1 MRRPHRS
8 IETFDISLMAV
19 VTKAMGAFLVLML
32 LLMPY
37 YNQKVDL
44 QHEIGDLEKENQALK
59 QQIAQLK
66 QQIPKDPNA
75 LKQVAALQQDQ
86 DKLKRIEDENKEL
99 RDQIAE
105 LQRQHEQDQQQIK
118 KPQQVAA
125 AEAPQAQ
132 SADELKKLKEENE
145 ELKKQLKGNLITVSL
160 DDVKCDVDVLWARID
175 QVGSTYTL
183 PDNSNTEY
191 ALDLASGLGNGSSNA
206 RRYQARP
213 GSRYVILVVGKSKSE
228 IRKLGGMARPLQRP
242 SSTCTATVRATAFTS
257 TTTNKL
263 NEQVAVNDYAQAVS
277 DVVFYDDGDV
287 SFYKPSQESLDWVKD
302 KIAHAEKVPG
312 GPVGVQQN
320 APAAQAS
327 PERGEAPPTR
337 RRPR

>member
-59 QQIAQLK
+59 QQIEQLK

-75 LKQVAALQQDQ
+75 LKQLAALQQDR
-86 DKLKRIEDENKEL
+86 DKLKRIGDENKEL

-105 LQRQHEQDQQQIK
+105 LQKQQQQDQDALKKEQQLAQL
-118 KPQQVAA
+118 PQT
-125 AEAPQAQ
+125 P
-132 SADELKKLKEENE
+132 SADALKKLKEENE
-145 ELKKQLKGNLITVSL
+145 ELKKNLDALRGDLITVAL
-160 DDVKCDVDVLWARID
+160 DNVKCGADADILWARID
-175 QVGSTYTL
+175 QVGSTFTL
-183 PDNSNTEY
+183 PDNSQTEY
-191 ALDLASGLGNGSSNA
+191 SLDLSTGLGNGSSNS

-213 GSRYVILVVGKSKSE
+213 GSRYVILVLGKSKSE

-242 SSTCTATVRATAFTS
+242 SSTCTATVRAMAFTR
-257 TTTNKL
+257 TTTNRIA
-263 NEQVAVNDYAQAVS
+263 EEIAVNDYAQAVC

-287 SFYKPSQESLDWVKD
+287 SFTGPSAESLAWLKD
-302 KIAHAEKVPG
+302 QIAHAEKVPG
-312 GPVGVQQN
+312 GPVS

-337 RRPR
+337 RRTR